1 MRYRERLTVPG
12 LWWVLGALFAL
23 SLAAAL
29 GFYLGPWWALGT
41 GLAATA
47 AVVSTFW
54 MAAVPITV
62 GDEAVR
68 VGRAWIEVAYLSGAR
83 ALDAAETR
91 RRAGP
96 DADARAYLVLRPYV
110 PTAVEITLD
119 DPDDPVPYWLVSSR
133 RPRPLAQALNQAIS
147 SRVTR

>member
-47 AVVSTFW
+47 AVVTTFW

-68 VGRAWIEVAYLSGAR
+68 VGRAWIDIGYLSGAR

-133 RPRPLAQALNQAIS
+133 RPRALAQALNQAIS